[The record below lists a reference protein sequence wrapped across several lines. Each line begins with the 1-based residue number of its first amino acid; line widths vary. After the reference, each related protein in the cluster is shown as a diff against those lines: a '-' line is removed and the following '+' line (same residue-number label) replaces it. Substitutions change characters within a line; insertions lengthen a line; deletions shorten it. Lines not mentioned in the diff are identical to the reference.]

1 MGALD
6 HLRAVGAG
14 RPLER
19 MEVAEFGHTVYWKPI
34 TLAERAK
41 FFGDGNLTL
50 DKFAEIVMR
59 KALNEK
65 GDRLYDYDDKQTMLN
80 TPGIDSAVQKLA
92 LAMLK
97 TPAYEDIEK
106 N

>member
-6 HLRAVGAG
+6 HIKAVGAA

-19 MEVAEFGHTVYWKPI
+19 MEMPEFGHTVYWKPI

-50 DKFAEIVMR
+50 DKFAEIVM
-59 KALNEK
+59 KKGLNEN
-65 GDRLYDYDDKQTMLN
+65 GERLYDYDDKQTMLN
-80 TPGIDSAVQKLA
+80 TPGIDAAVQRLA
-92 LAMLK
+92 GAMLK
-97 TPAYEDIEK
+97 TPAYEDLEK